1 QYKGTFNVILPVNA
15 ILPSATIF
23 VYSVFHQGRVAA
35 DSTSVKVSKCFRNN
49 VKLSFSEK
57 MVLPRSAVCLQVKAT
72 PGSLCSVCAVDQSV
86 LLMRPEAELSRASAP
101 SLGWIGNNALN
112 RKGLIHQSPALLSL
126 DCNQG
131 PAELE
136 TGLDLVYSMFS
147 YPKEYP
153 YIIRDTYND
162 PCDGH
167 RCHRGS
173 LGASASP
180 GTSSSPYQ
188 MAETPTTTTPP
199 FMHEY
204 YHTYSYAVL
213 LPDLYELL
221 KALAP
226 MQALLP
232 DSRYNTNQAERIFMT
247 FESILSPHWSFW
259 SGASEV
265 TFSFLTFYSAMVVPV
280 SHAFGTEEDVVK
292 NSNEPEGNKAVQACA
307 GVLETFLW
315 SLVPINLRAAE
326 LPLTVP
332 DTITDWK
339 AMTFYISEHSGLG
352 ISETVSL
359 RTFKPFFVEPAL
371 PYSVIRGESFPLKVK
386 VFSYLTQC
394 MGIQLS
400 LKDSGDFE
408 FVQSNVEFTA
418 CLCPDLAKTFS
429 WDEKATKL
437 GEVNFTITAGAIER
451 EDVCTENMTV
461 VLETG
466 GKDTVNKPLLVKA
479 EGLPEEN
486 THTSLLCPKG
496 NTTSETITLAVP
508 GDVVPGS
515 ERADISTLERHH
527 GNSTAEHRRPPADV
541 RWMQRAEHMV
551 RFAPNVFITRYLEET
566 GQRSNRKL
574 LASWKAHID
583 GSYSAFGEGH
593 G

>member
-1 QYKGTFNVILPVNA
+1 QYKGTFNVSLPINA

-23 VYSVFHQGRVAA
+23 VYSVFNQGRVVA

-86 LLMRPEAELSRASAP
+86 LLMSQRQSCPGP
-101 SLGWIGNNALN
+101 VLGWIGNNALN

-136 TGLDLVYSMFS
+136 TRLDLVVTAVYSMFS
-147 YPKEYP
+147 YLKEYP

-173 LGASASP
+173 LEASASP

-188 MAETPTTTTPP
+188 MAETTTPP

-204 YHTYSYAVL
+204 YHTYSYAVS

-259 SGASEV
+259 SGASE
-265 TFSFLTFYSAMVVPV
+265 FGYLTLAMVAPV

-292 NSNEPEGNKAVQACA
+292 NSNEPEGNEAVQACA
-307 GVLETFLW
+307 GVPETFLW
-315 SLVPINLRAAE
+315 SLVPI
-326 LPLTVP
+326 
-332 DTITDWK
+332 
-339 AMTFYISEHSGLG
+339 
-352 ISETVSL
+352 
-359 RTFKPFFVEPAL
+359 
-371 PYSVIRGESFPLKVK
+371 
-386 VFSYLTQC
+386 
-394 MGIQLS
+394 
-400 LKDSGDFE
+400 
-408 FVQSNVEFTA
+408 
-418 CLCPDLAKTFS
+418 
-429 WDEKATKL
+429 
-437 GEVNFTITAGAIER
+437 
-451 EDVCTENMTV
+451 
-461 VLETG
+461 
-466 GKDTVNKPLLVKA
+466 
-479 EGLPEEN
+479 
-486 THTSLLCPKG
+486 
-496 NTTSETITLAVP
+496 
-508 GDVVPGS
+508 
-515 ERADISTLERHH
+515 
-527 GNSTAEHRRPPADV
+527 
-541 RWMQRAEHMV
+541 
-551 RFAPNVFITRYLEET
+551 
-566 GQRSNRKL
+566 
-574 LASWKAHID
+574 
-583 GSYSAFGEGH
+583 
-593 G
+593 